1 MGSNQLSC
9 VICHFRFY
17 SLLKCCN
24 KTNALAFK
32 IWYLTFGLVNL
43 QLFCRQEI
51 NRSHQ
56 VKKKSLNLSWS
67 CLNNDW
73 TGDNFDNFAE
83 KFQQKIP
90 WKVLA
95 KLKTPYIQSWRTFPF
110 SLVPWVQRQGL
121 FWHIQITISHFS
133 DQLTILFSSR
143 FWWILFSHYQCC
155 SGPQTSLIKIKQAK
169 SATDAN
175 QIYDYFLS

>member
-1 MGSNQLSC
+1 MSF
-9 VICHFRFY
+9 VICRFY
-17 SLLKCCN
+17 SSLKCSN